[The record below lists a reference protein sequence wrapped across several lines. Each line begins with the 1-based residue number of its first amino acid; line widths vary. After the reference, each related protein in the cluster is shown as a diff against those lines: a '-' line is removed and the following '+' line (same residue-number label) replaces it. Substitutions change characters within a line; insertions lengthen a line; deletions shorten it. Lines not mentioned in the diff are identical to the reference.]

1 MNNERILELAL
12 AADPDIGRTLGDLNG
27 KCWIAANGIRPQSV
41 VKFAELIVKE
51 CVDVV
56 LAPHNETMMS
66 VSMDLCKF
74 STREAINRAAQKG
87 GLKVHTQGIANQI
100 REHFGVGE

>member
-41 VKFAELIVKE
+41 VKFAELIVRE
-51 CVDVV
+51 CARCVTTGSYDAAPPYDKIIPV
-56 LAPHNETMMS
+56 LLDE
-66 VSMDLCKF
+66 L
-74 STREAINRAAQKG
+74 
-87 GLKVHTQGIANQI
+87 ANGMKQ
-100 REHFGVGE
+100 HFGVGG

>member
-1 MNNERILELAL
+1 MNERIRLLAEQAGFFPDPNWDHTDWH
-12 AADPDIGRTLGDLNG
+12 AAGHSDLFE
-27 KCWIAANGIRPQSV
+27 
-41 VKFAELIVKE
+41 KFAELIVRE
-51 CVDVV
+51 CADIV
-56 LAPHNETMMS
+56 LAPHNEAMMS

-74 STREAINRAAQKG
+74 STREAINRAAQSG